1 MNKKPVRK
9 KVTLRWLERKYE
21 KTLRRIDNLKKTAG
35 TYLILIERIKKEIE
49 DKKQPYV
56 KEK

>member
-1 MNKKPVRK
+1 MNRKPIRK
-9 KVTLRWLERKYE
+9 KVTLAWLEKKYE

-35 TYLILIERIKKEIE
+35 TYYILMERIRKEIE
-49 DKKQPYV
+49 SAPQPYV